1 MAKKKKH
8 KLSKS
13 KHKKVVKNT
22 TINKPSNLKTNHI
35 QQKDSAIGKTA
46 HASDSPISK
55 EKGVVVDDVKFSLA
69 LLGIIIGAFVLLYI
83 LLQNESISDQ
93 VYGIIKINF

>member
-13 KHKKVVKNT
+13 KHNKVVKNT
-22 TINKPSNLKTNHI
+22 TINKPSNLKTSHI
-35 QQKDSAIGKTA
+35 QQKDSETEQTA
-46 HASDSPISK
+46 HVNDSLSNK
-55 EKGVVVDDVKFSLA
+55 EKGVVSDVKFSLA
-69 LLGIIIGAFVLLYI
+69 LLGIIIGAFVLLNI
-83 LLQNESISDQ
+83 LLQIKSISDQ

>member
-13 KHKKVVKNT
+13 KHNKVVKNT

-35 QQKDSAIGKTA
+35 QQKDSAIEKIA
-46 HASDSPISK
+46 HASDSLSSK
-55 EKGVVVDDVKFSLA
+55 EKGVIADVKFSLA

-83 LLQNESISDQ
+83 LLQNKSISDQ

>member
-13 KHKKVVKNT
+13 KHNKVVKNT

-35 QQKDSAIGKTA
+35 QQKDSETEQTA
-46 HASDSPISK
+46 HVNDSLSNK
-55 EKGVVVDDVKFSLA
+55 EKGVVADVKFSLA

-83 LLQNESISDQ
+83 LLQNKSISDQ

>member
-13 KHKKVVKNT
+13 KHNKVVKNT

-35 QQKDSAIGKTA
+35 QQKDLETEQTA
-46 HASDSPISK
+46 HANDSLSNK
-55 EKGVVVDDVKFSLA
+55 EKGVVADVKFSLA

-83 LLQNESISDQ
+83 LLQNKSISDQ

>member
-13 KHKKVVKNT
+13 KHNKVVKNT
-22 TINKPSNLKTNHI
+22 TVNKPSNLKSKHI
-35 QQKDSAIGKTA
+35 QKKDSETEQTA
-46 HASDSPISK
+46 HVNDSLSNK
-55 EKGVVVDDVKFSLA
+55 EKGVVADVKFSLA

-83 LLQNESISDQ
+83 LLQNKSISDQ